1 MLCPFFLIWKEAHF
15 LNVATLEQN
24 AAASGIQMENQAQTQ
39 RTTFSPFFSDA
50 APDLELRVSLA
61 ARNICQKE
69 GKWGVQIIHT
79 I

>member
-1 MLCPFFLIWKEAHF
+1 
-15 LNVATLEQN
+15 
-24 AAASGIQMENQAQTQ
+24 MENQAQTQ

-50 APDLELRVSLA
+50 APDLELRGSFV

-69 GKWGVQIIHT
+69 GKWGVQIIHK